1 MYDELIAELRQH
13 HCDAKE
19 DDTQEV
25 CEECAYDVIIADE
38 SVPSGIASVC
48 VCGLMNRAADAIEE
62 LSREN
67 ESLAKSVN
75 EASEILQKR
84 WIPVTERLPNAE
96 RKSYWGCTDNGYQC
110 ECRQFGIIEEKNR
123 RIDRVGLYN
132 RNAEKSAAM
141 YEALAGIS
149 PEPPKE
155 ES

>member
-48 VCGLMNRAADAIEE
+48 VCGLMHRAADAIEDLLKAAKAMHTWIFLNSVDE
-62 LSREN
+62 QAAYDECGLSDEMN
-67 ESLAKSVN
+67 VALGYGGQFV
-75 EASEILQKR
+75 
-84 WIPVTERLPNAE
+84 AE
-96 RKSYWGCTDNGYQC
+96 
-110 ECRQFGIIEEKNR
+110 
-123 RIDRVGLYN
+123 
-132 RNAEKSAAM
+132 M
-141 YEALAGIS
+141 
-149 PEPPKE
+149 PKE